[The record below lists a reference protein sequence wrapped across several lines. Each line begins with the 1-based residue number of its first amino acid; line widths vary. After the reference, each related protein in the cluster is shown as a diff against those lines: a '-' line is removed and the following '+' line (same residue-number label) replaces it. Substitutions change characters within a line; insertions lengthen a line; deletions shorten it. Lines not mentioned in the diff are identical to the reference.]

1 MTDYKTILVT
11 AVFSFLVGF
20 LLKLIKGKSR
30 VYWWNSHNFLFT
42 LPNDLLVYTNAITVK
57 NFGTK
62 TADKIQ
68 IAHHT
73 KPEYFKIYPALPYIE
88 TITPQNEHIVEID
101 NLAANQDFTI
111 EFLSLINAPQI
122 LYIKSIDG
130 YSKLI
135 TKPAYPTK
143 TIIFG
148 FFLITT
154 SFGTAIYWLIYLIR
168 ILLSL

>member
-1 MTDYKTILVT
+1 
-11 AVFSFLVGF
+11 
-20 LLKLIKGKSR
+20 
-30 VYWWNSHNFLFT
+30 
-42 LPNDLLVYTNAITVK
+42 VYTNAITVK

-62 TADKIQ
+62 PADRIQ

-73 KPEYFKIYPALPYIE
+73 RPEYFKIYPALPYIE

-101 NLAANQDFTI
+101 NLASNQDFSI

-122 LYIKSIDG
+122 LYVKSADG

-135 TKPAYPTK
+135 TKPAYPTR

-154 SFGTAIYWLIYLIR
+154 SIGTVVYWFIYLIR